1 MTELSPELIQLHKR
15 LQNHINEQKS
25 NWKSFVYAQKMGFYQ
40 GFEEISLPGCRP
52 TEQRL
57 ERYGISKYLTK
68 EKTALDIGCNCG
80 FFVLHISKFLKYVNG
95 VEINPF
101 LVNVGNDTKDFLKI
115 GNVDFYATRFEDFI
129 PEKKYDMIF
138 SLANDDTIDGNTEFT
153 FEEYVGKIQI
163 LLNKGGHLMW
173 ETISPDT
180 YDPELFK
187 PKRTILEK
195 RFTLL
200 EEKMVKSE
208 YPVNVPERRFIV
220 FQNN

>member
-1 MTELSPELIQLHKR
+1 
-15 LQNHINEQKS
+15 
-25 NWKSFVYAQKMGFYQ
+25 
-40 GFEEISLPGCRP
+40 
-52 TEQRL
+52 
-57 ERYGISKYLTK
+57 
-68 EKTALDIGCNCG
+68 
-80 FFVLHISKFLKYVNG
+80 VNG

-101 LVNVGNDTKDFLKI
+101 LVNVGNDTKDYLEI

-129 PEKKYDMIF
+129 PEKKYDIIF

-153 FEEYVGKIQI
+153 FDEYVGKIQR

-187 PKRTILEK
+187 PKRTVLEK

-200 EEKMVKSE
+200 DERMVKSE
-208 YPVNVPERRFIV
+208 YPVNVPERRFLV